1 MQRLLYCL
9 LALCLLN
16 TGCLTA
22 PRKGNEMVVIDT
34 SMGSMTVELW
44 PDKAP
49 KTVKN
54 FMKYVDSGYYDGLVF
69 HRIIQGFMIQGGGFD
84 LRMVKKE
91 TMDPVENEARSDTPN
106 DRGTISMA
114 RTPGP
119 HTATSQFFIN
129 HKDNPA
135 LNHTAKTD
143 QGYGYCVFGKLVDG
157 LEVLDSIAAVETGVM
172 GPYRDIPVKPIVI
185 NKIRK
190 AAGAVD

>member
-1 MQRLLYCL
+1 
-9 LALCLLN
+9 
-16 TGCLTA
+16 
-22 PRKGNEMVVIDT
+22 MVVIDT

-172 GPYRDIPVKPIVI
+172 GPYRDIPVKPVVI